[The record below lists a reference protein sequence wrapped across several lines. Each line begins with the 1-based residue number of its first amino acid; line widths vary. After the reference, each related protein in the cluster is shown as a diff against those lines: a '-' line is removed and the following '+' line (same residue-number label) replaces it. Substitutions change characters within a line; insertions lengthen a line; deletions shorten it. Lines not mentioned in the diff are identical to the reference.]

1 MVVVAALMNMGMG
14 TARVGGPPLMYSV
27 IARKGA
33 GAGVEATTEAE
44 GVVRTNG
51 GGGGCGYSEMERWV
65 FHRLG
70 WDPVFAKRFE
80 GVEMGGGGAFFGVW
94 VVGKG
99 PRGGC
104 RCAERERRGSC
115 W

>member
-44 GVVRTNG
+44 GVVRTNRG
-51 GGGGCGYSEMERWV
+51 GRGLWIQRDGEVGVSPP
-65 FHRLG
+65 RLG
-70 WDPVFAKRFE
+70 SCFRETFRRGRDGRWGRVFW
-80 GVEMGGGGAFFGVW
+80 GL
-94 VVGKG
+94 
-99 PRGGC
+99 GC
-104 RCAERERRGSC
+104 RKGAPGGL
-115 W
+115 

>member
-51 GGGGCGYSEMERWV
+51 GEGGCGYSEIERWV

-80 GVEMGGGGAFFGVW
+80 GGRDGRWGRVFWGL
-94 VVGKG
+94 
-99 PRGGC
+99 GC
-104 RCAERERRGSC
+104 RKGAPGGL
-115 W
+115 